1 MTTLYYAPG
10 TCAMGIH
17 IMLEEIGKPYD
28 LKKVD
33 FAAQAQHQPEY
44 VAVNPKSKVPV
55 LVRDD
60 GSLLT
65 EFPAIAV
72 WLALTNPDKKL
83 LSTDPEKLARTLE
96 TIDYIVSTLHMQ
108 AWTRFWRTS
117 LYSSIE
123 DEHPKIKARGREMTE
138 KGLALLD
145 KQLAGKDWL
154 MGDFTIADCALY
166 FFEFWVAERAG
177 WPMPAN
183 VTAHYERMKKRPSV
197 QAMLKMEGLAEA
209 A

>member
-10 TCAMGIH
+10 TCATGIH
-17 IMLEEIGKPYD
+17 ILLEEIGKPYD

-33 FAAQAQHQPEY
+33 FAAQAQYQPDY
-44 VAVNPKSKVPV
+44 VAVNPKSKVPT

-60 GSLLT
+60 GSTLT

-108 AWTRFWRTS
+108 AWTRFWRTVR
-117 LYSSIE
+117 YSSIE
-123 DEHPKIKARGREMTE
+123 DEHPKIKAQGREMAE

-166 FFEFWVAERAG
+166 FFEFWVAEWG
-177 WPMPAN
+177 KWPMPAN
-183 VTAHYERMKKRPSV
+183 VAAHYARMNKRTSV
-197 QAMLKMEGLAEA
+197 QNMLKMQGLAQA

>member
-10 TCAMGIH
+10 TCASGIH
-17 IMLEEIGKPYD
+17 VLLEEIGKPYD

-33 FAAQAQHQPEY
+33 FAAQAQYQPEFL
-44 VAVNPKSKVPV
+44 AVSPKSKVPV

-60 GSLLT
+60 GSTLT

-96 TIDYIVSTLHMQ
+96 AIDYIVATLHMQ
-108 AWTRFWRTS
+108 GWTRFWRTS
-117 LYSSIE
+117 RFSSIE
-123 DEHPKIKARGREMTE
+123 DEHPKIKTQGRELAE
-138 KGLALLD
+138 KGLAYFD
-145 KQLAGKDWL
+145 KQLAGKEWL
-154 MGDFTIADCALY
+154 MGDFSIADCALY
-166 FFEFWVAERAG
+166 YLEFWVAEWG
-177 WPMPAN
+177 QWPMPAN
-183 VTAHYERMKKRPSV
+183 VAAHYERMNKRPSV
-197 QAMLKMEGLAEA
+197 QNVLKMQGLARA